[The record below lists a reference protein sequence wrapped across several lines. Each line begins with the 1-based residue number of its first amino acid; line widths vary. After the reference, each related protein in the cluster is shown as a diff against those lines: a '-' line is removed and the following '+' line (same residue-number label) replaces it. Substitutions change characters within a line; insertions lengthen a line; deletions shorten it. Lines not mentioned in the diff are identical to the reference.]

1 MKLFFTLALL
11 FFILLPALPG
21 AKLYAQAPS
30 EAQENMDQANT
41 YLDSKTASL
50 DKYTAKSQKI
60 QQRLLRKLQR
70 KEARLLKR
78 LAAKDSA
85 AYLQYINQ
93 GLSYDSIATLSKDS
107 SYQQKLANKKNAAID
122 SLKGVQR
129 FIENQQGKL
138 GNATAIADKAG
149 IPMPK
154 ELGKLQQQLNGQQ
167 DIDKLIG
174 QRTASLESLAKSQN
188 IKGMEGIQKEVYY
201 AREKIKNWKKLSD
214 EPDDA
219 EAEALEYLQGTEG
232 FDKYLKQDNNAFGGL
247 GNNATAAD
255 LQRMGFQTKGQ
266 VNGLLQDKLG
276 NSMNTV
282 QQQMADQV
290 QQYTDKLGGVG
301 KEIGK
306 AKEAIG
312 KAKEAVAQGKEAIAA
327 AKETKDNI
335 KNIEQPTF
343 KKNPERGKP
352 FMERLETQY
361 SFQTSRASVDGLKP
375 AMMDLT
381 ASVGFKHTP
390 RLSYGIGFGLSTG
403 LGKDWQHLKITYE
416 GITLRAY
423 ADWKWIYG
431 FSFQA
436 GYERSF
442 RPDNRAYLAQN
453 IDQQNGNPT
462 PEPSDNN
469 ALKNAFGG
477 KQQTAYLGIM
487 KRYKINSK
495 WNGTFLMGY
504 NLLWQQEEMR
514 SPFILR
520 FGWAK

>member
-1 MKLFFTLALL
+1 LC
-11 FFILLPALPG
+11 
-21 AKLYAQAPS
+21 
-30 EAQENMDQANT
+30 AQEARENIDNANT
-41 YLDSKTASL
+41 FLDRKTASI

-60 QQRLLRKLQR
+60 QQRLLKKLQR
-70 KEARLLKR
+70 KEAKLLKR

-85 AYLQYINQ
+85 AYLQYVNQ
-93 GLSYDSIATLSKDS
+93 GLSYDSIATLSKDT

-122 SLKGVQR
+122 SLRGVQR

-138 GNATAIADKAG
+138 GSVTDVADKAG
-149 IPMPK
+149 IQMPK
-154 ELGKLQQQLNGQQ
+154 QLGKLQQQLNGQQ
-167 DIDKLIG
+167 DIDQLIG

-188 IKGMEGIQKEVYY
+188 IKGMEGIQKDVYY
-201 AREKIKNWKKLSD
+201 AREKIKNWKQLTD

-219 EAEALEYLQGTEG
+219 EEAALEYLQGTEG

-255 LQRMGFQTKGQ
+255 LQRMGYQTKSQ
-266 VNGLLQDKLG
+266 VNGLLQEKLG
-276 NSMNTV
+276 NSMNAV

-290 QQYTDKLGGVG
+290 QQYTDTLGGVG

-312 KAKEAVAQGKEAIAA
+312 KAKEAIGQGKEAIAS

-335 KNIEQPTF
+335 KNIEKPTF
-343 KKNPERGKP
+343 RKNPEKGKP

-375 AMMDLT
+375 AMMDIT

-390 RLSYGIGFGLSTG
+390 RLSYGVGFGLSTG
-403 LGKDWQHLKITYE
+403 LGSDWQHLKITYE

-423 ADWKWIYG
+423 ADWKWVYG

-436 GYERSF
+436 GYERNF
-442 RPDNRAYLAQN
+442 RPGNRAYLSHN
-453 IDQQNGNPT
+453 IDQQNGNNPPT
-462 PEPSDNN
+462 PDPQTNN
-469 ALKNAFGG
+469 ALKDAFGG
-477 KQQTAYLGIM
+477 QQQTAYLGIM

-495 WNGTFLMGY
+495 MNGTFMIGY
-504 NLLWQQEEMR
+504 NFLWQQEDMR
-514 SPFILR
+514 SPFLLR
-520 FGWAK
+520 FGWAQ

>member
-1 MKLFFTLALL
+1 META
-11 FFILLPALPG
+11 
-21 AKLYAQAPS
+21 
-30 EAQENMDQANT
+30 ENIDNAT
-41 YLDSKTASL
+41 IYLNSKITSL

-60 QQRLLRKLQR
+60 QQRLLRRLKR
-70 KEARLLKR
+70 KEAKLLKK

-85 AYLQYINQ
+85 AYLQYVNQQ
-93 GLSYDSIATLSKDS
+93 GLSYDSIALLSKDT
-107 SYQQKLANKKNAAID
+107 SYQQRLANKKNAAID

-129 FIENQQGKL
+129 FIENQQSKL
-138 GNATAIADKAG
+138 GGAASIADKTG
-149 IPMPK
+149 VPMPK
-154 ELGKLQQQLNGQQ
+154 ELGQLQGQLNGQQ
-167 DIDKLIG
+167 GIDNLIS

-188 IKGMEGIQKEVYY
+188 IKGMESIQKDVYY
-201 AREKIKNWKKLSD
+201 AREKIKNWKKLTD

-255 LQRMGFQTKGQ
+255 LQRAGFQTKSQ
-266 VNGLLQDKLG
+266 VNSLLQDKLG
-276 NSMNTV
+276 SSMNSV

-312 KAKEAVAQGKEAIAA
+312 KAKETMGQGKEAIAA
-327 AKETKDNI
+327 AKETKDNL
-335 KNIEQPTF
+335 KNIEKPIF

-352 FMERLETQY
+352 FRERLETQY

-375 AMMDLT
+375 AMMDVS

-423 ADWKWIYG
+423 TDWKWIYG

-442 RPDNRAYLAQN
+442 RPDNRAYLSQN
-453 IDQQNGNPT
+453 ADPQNGSPT
-462 PEPSDNN
+462 PEPSGNN
-469 ALKNAFGG
+469 ALKDAFGG
-477 KQQTAYLGIM
+477 QQQTAYLGIM

-495 WNGTFLMGY
+495 WNGTFLVGY
-504 NLLWQQEEMR
+504 NFLWQQEDMR

-520 FGWAK
+520 FGWGSN